1 MNEDDEGLWTKEAG
15 RGRLSITSRGY
26 KLHVSCSEPNFHSIP
41 SQHIPLPIAY
51 RIEGSALRLMGPI
64 NSTGCQGAK
73 GIWMWDWDVDEDMN
87 MDMEMKIEVEMAQ
100 NQKESQRRRDGH
112 ISMDSRV
119 NEEKHLN

>member
-1 MNEDDEGLWTKEAG
+1 
-15 RGRLSITSRGY
+15 
-26 KLHVSCSEPNFHSIP
+26 
-41 SQHIPLPIAY
+41 
-51 RIEGSALRLMGPI
+51 MGPI